1 MYLNKEFITVCVPT
15 FNSGVYLDQSLQ
27 CISRTTKNYL
37 YVREILFCDNNS
49 TDNTI
54 EIINSFI
61 NCHDKAR
68 ILSRE
73 DSGQSN
79 AINKAISVAQGD
91 YFIWFNSDDI
101 IFENFFSRVF
111 EVYINNLPTKY
122 FTITADTI
130 QIDSNSKLI
139 NRSPSMP
146 DTPQLI
152 QRGVWF
158 GSFPCRLFLTS
169 TLKEL
174 SLNEEFSYCMD
185 FELMHRASLISFPA
199 EIKYSYNIY
208 EFLGCFRNHHDSKTT
223 SGRFQ
228 NLIESETRKVVDAS
242 KFTSIFKRYFNLYY
256 LYRRFI
262 KSTNYE
268 KPRK

>member
-1 MYLNKEFITVCVPT
+1 MDLNKEFITVCVPT
-15 FNSGVYLDQSLQ
+15 FNSGVYLDQCLQ
-27 CISRTTKNYL
+27 CISRTTENYL
-37 YVREILFCDNNS
+37 YIREILFCDNNS

-68 ILSRE
+68 IISRE

-91 YFIWFNSDDI
+91 YFIWLNSDDI

-122 FTITADTI
+122 FTITADSI
-130 QIDSNSKLI
+130 QIDSNSNLI

-146 DTPQLI
+146 DTPQLV

-158 GSFPCRLFLTS
+158 GSFPCRVFLSS

-174 SLNEEFSYCMD
+174 RLNEEFIYCMD
-185 FELMHRASLISFPA
+185 LELMHRASLISFPA

-208 EFLGCFRNHHDSKTT
+208 EFLGCFRNHSESKTT
-223 SGRFQ
+223 SGKYKI
-228 NLIESETRKVVDAS
+228 LILSEGNKIVKSS
-242 KFTSIFKRYFNLYY
+242 KFVSILKRYLNLYY
-256 LYRRFI
+256 LFRRFI
-262 KSTNYE
+262 KPTNYG
-268 KPRK
+268 KSRK